1 MKKLFLLLF
10 SVLSLCMVTSCKEP
24 SPADEEEKTPQ
35 IVIQDGVL
43 VAYPAALTQEN
54 IRISLPDEV
63 KIIGPNAF
71 KDNPYILTC
80 EGKNVEE
87 IKENAFENC
96 PNLTTARFIRVR
108 KIGQEA
114 FKNCVNLKFFFT
126 NVVPD
131 IEWYT
136 FKGCMRD
143 EKIMLV
149 PKVLFPKCL
158 NWEDAGFTLQDNGQ
172 QPLDG
177 TVVDDDNVLIEL

>member
-1 MKKLFLLLF
+1 M
-10 SVLSLCMVTSCKEP
+10 
-24 SPADEEEKTPQ
+24 
-35 IVIQDGVL
+35 
-43 VAYPAALTQEN
+43 
-54 IRISLPDEV
+54 LPDEV

-126 NVVPD
+126 NVVPG

-136 FKGCMRD
+136 FKGCTCD

>member
-24 SPADEEEKTPQ
+24 SPVDEEEKTPQ

-54 IRISLPDEV
+54 IRISL
-63 KIIGPNAF
+63 
-71 KDNPYILTC
+71 
-80 EGKNVEE
+80 GKNVEE

-126 NVVPD
+126 NVVPG

-136 FKGCMRD
+136 FKGCTRD

>member
-10 SVLSLCMVTSCKEP
+10 SVLSLCMVTSCKES
-24 SPADEEEKTPQ
+24 SPVDEEEKTPQ

-96 PNLTTARFIRVR
+96 PNL
-108 KIGQEA
+108 
-114 FKNCVNLKFFFT
+114 KFFFT

-136 FKGCMRD
+136 FKGCTRD

>member
-1 MKKLFLLLF
+1 MKRVGIVFAIF
-10 SVLSLCMVTSCKEP
+10 FIAVQVIC
-24 SPADEEEKTPQ
+24 ADEAKYYSDCVTGYKGYAEAE
-35 IVIQDGVL
+35 
-43 VAYPAALTQEN
+43 Y
-54 IRISLPDEV
+54 
-63 KIIGPNAF
+63 IG
-71 KDNPYILTC
+71 KGDSERYL
-80 EGKNVEE
+80 EE

-136 FKGCMRD
+136 FKGCTRD